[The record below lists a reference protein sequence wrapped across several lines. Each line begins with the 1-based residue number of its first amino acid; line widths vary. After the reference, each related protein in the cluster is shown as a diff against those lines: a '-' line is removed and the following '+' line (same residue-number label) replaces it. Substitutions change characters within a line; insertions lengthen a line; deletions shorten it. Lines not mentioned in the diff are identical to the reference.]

1 MAGILNAN
9 AAQSFFPGSLFA
21 NNEPGVWYD
30 PSDMATLFQDAAG
43 TTPVTAV
50 EQPVGLVLDKSRQQT
65 FETRRNIVNY
75 SERFD
80 NAYWSV
86 SGVAKTANAATDPL
100 GNTTADRILGGGSNC
115 FMRPSGVGMNVTEQY
130 TFSCY
135 CKSDAGRWITL
146 RNLAIPS
153 EPFAWFDVIDGIVGT
168 VQSGITAAILSV
180 GGGWFRCS
188 VTGTTKTSFGATFDS
203 AEISPRNGDNVNTA
217 DASSS
222 FYVWGAQVE
231 LGSSATDYQATT
243 TLPTSWAGNH
253 ASQSTSTARPVL
265 SARINL
271 LANTDTL
278 ATQSVTTVAT
288 NYTLRFEGAGTITLS
303 GTATGTFSA
312 GTHTVT
318 CTAGTLTLT
327 VSGAVNNADLRVA
340 NDGVGLPVYQRVG
353 AGTAGTS
360 SASGSADYDTAGFP
374 RYLRFDGTDD
384 FLVTGT
390 ITPGVDKAQV
400 FAGVRKLS
408 DAATGF
414 VLESSVNINSNNGS
428 INFRAPETV
437 GTSQNYRWI
446 SKGTSLGDAP
456 SATGSYPAPTTNV
469 LCGIGDI
476 SGDLATLRVNST
488 QVAQSTA
495 DQGTGNYLAY
505 PLYIGRRGG
514 TSLPFNGRIY
524 SLAVRFGA
532 NLTDAQ
538 IAQTET
544 WVNSKTRAF

>member
-50 EQPVGLVLDKSRQQT
+50 EQPVGLILDKS
-65 FETRRNIVNY
+65 
-75 SERFD
+75 
-80 NAYWSV
+80 
-86 SGVAKTANAATDPL
+86 
-100 GNTTADRILGGGSNC
+100 
-115 FMRPSGVGMNVTEQY
+115 
-130 TFSCY
+130 
-135 CKSDAGRWITL
+135 GR
-146 RNLAIPS
+146 
-153 EPFAWFDVIDGIVGT
+153 
-168 VQSGITAAILSV
+168 
-180 GGGWFRCS
+180 
-188 VTGTTKTSFGATFDS
+188 
-203 AEISPRNGDNVNTA
+203 
-217 DASSS
+217 
-222 FYVWGAQVE
+222 
-231 LGSSATDYQATT
+231 
-243 TLPTSWAGNH
+243 GNH

-265 SARINL
+265 SARINI

-340 NDGVGLPVYQRVG
+340 NDGVGLPPYQRVG

-374 RYLRFDGTDD
+374 LYLKFDGTDD
-384 FLVTGT
+384 GLVTGT
-390 ITPGVDKAQV
+390 ITPGTDKAQV
-400 FAGVRKLS
+400 FAGVRVGRNSGAGLIYETS
-408 DAATGF
+408 ADSFISAGTLALQGPSTTASTYFWRSRGTASSSGTTSASYPFPLTSVMTG
-414 VLESSVNINSNNGS
+414 
-428 INFRAPETV
+428 
-437 GTSQNYRWI
+437 
-446 SKGTSLGDAP
+446 LGDIP
-456 SATGSYPAPTTNV
+456 GDVSKLRYNGTEILNFTT
-469 LCGIGDI
+469 
-476 SGDLATLRVNST
+476 
-488 QVAQSTA
+488 

-514 TSLPFNGRIY
+514 TVFSFDGRLTSLI
-524 SLAVRFGA
+524 VRFGA